1 QRRRFT
7 PPARRGVTRR
17 VDELVNQA
25 RQAHLLGEKRG
36 AALEAERRH
45 GDVPAVVELADDVGA
60 RNAHLVVEHLAEV
73 AAARDRLDLADFHAG
88 QAHRTDYPGDPL
100 VLRRIRIG
108 AHQQLLVVGDLREA
122 GPDLRPGDDQIVA
135 VDHRARRQAGEVGA
149 GTGLGKALTP
159 DDLAA
164 QNFRQVK
171 RLLLLAAAGYQRRAA
186 VVETDEQRRRV
197 VRARAG
203 EVLVPGALLHQR
215 RAAAAVRLRPRYS
228 RVARVVELALPRQ
241 I

>member
-1 QRRRFT
+1 
-7 PPARRGVTRR
+7 
-17 VDELVNQA
+17 
-25 RQAHLLGEKRG
+25 
-36 AALEAERRH
+36 
-45 GDVPAVVELADDVGA
+45 
-60 RNAHLVVEHLAEV
+60 
-73 AAARDRLDLADFHAG
+73 
-88 QAHRTDYPGDPL
+88 DYPGDPL

-122 GPDLRPGDDQIVA
+122 GPDLLSGDDQIVA

-203 EVLVPGALLHQR
+203 ELLVPDELLHQR

-241 I
+241 IEGGAGAQVMLGRLALRRMLGEPGACLLAEALLGGSKRDVHSRPCYRGQASRRKPTVGRIDAT